1 MRGANEAALE
11 SGIIQHSDS
20 DAESAEAAG
29 SSSKVSV
36 PGQVSP
42 LINYRVNYPMHGAK
56 IT

>member
-11 SGIIQHSDS
+11 SGIIQHSGS

-42 LINYRVNYPMHGAK
+42 LLNYGANYTVHVQGVK
-56 IT
+56 